1 MIGAVAFQTHTR
13 TDHDSPHE
21 RAGPAGHVSPREE
34 NFPFFPATPPGKTSP
49 KLAFRGS
56 PAMIERRWHDT
67 CSVITDAATG
77 RPTPHPQSFSP

>member
-1 MIGAVAFQTHTR
+1 MRSRSRR
-13 TDHDSPHE
+13 T
-21 RAGPAGHVSPREE
+21 PAPITTALTSVPGQRGMFPREE